1 MHTANGIQWHLATI
15 LTLTACLA
23 AILFAW
29 NGPTASAVDADEMG
43 LALEPFADDL
53 PGQYFADASFTEQ
66 EPQDQQPNGRMIGGQ
81 IAPPKQF
88 PSFVSMRIFELGI
101 PHFCTGTILNRNW
114 ILTAAICV
122 GERTNIS
129 RIVLV
134 MGTVRMQDIG
144 QRHHIDRVIRHPQFT
159 GRSSDFLAH
168 NIALIKT
175 RKPIQMTQRVQ
186 AIELF
191 VNDVIDVGHL
201 GLVGGW
207 REVCYIFQIID
218 VVLLSAFVLF
228 GWMMLN

>member
-1 MHTANGIQWHLATI
+1 MNTTNGIQWHLATI
-15 LTLTACLA
+15 VTLTACVA
-23 AILFAW
+23 AVLFAW
-29 NGPTASAVDADEMG
+29 NGPTASAVDTDGMA
-43 LALEPFADDL
+43 LSLEPFAEDS
-53 PGQYFADASFTEQ
+53 PGQHLADASPIEQ
-66 EPQDQQPNGRMIGGQ
+66 EHQDQQPNDRMIGGQ

-101 PHFCTGTILNRNW
+101 PHFCTGTILSRDW

-134 MGTVRMQDIG
+134 MGTVRMQEIG
-144 QRHHIDRVIRHPQFT
+144 QRHHIDRVVRHPEFT

-168 NIALIKT
+168 NIALMKT

-191 VNDVIDVGHL
+191 VNDVVDVGHL

-207 REVCYIFQIID
+207 REVCSFFSTIID
-218 VVLLSAFVLF
+218 VVSFAVLF
-228 GWMMLN
+228 GWRMLN